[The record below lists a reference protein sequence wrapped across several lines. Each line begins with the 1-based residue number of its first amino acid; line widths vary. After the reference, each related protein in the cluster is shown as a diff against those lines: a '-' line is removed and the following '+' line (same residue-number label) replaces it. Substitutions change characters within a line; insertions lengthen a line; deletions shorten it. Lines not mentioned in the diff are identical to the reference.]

1 MRAETAAVAE
11 IAEQPTDWQHADQ
24 CDYTH
29 NAEWNVALGDRQRV
43 GLSGLARM
51 RGGNRTGEPTG
62 NWLYQ
67 FQQRTDRRNADC
79 ACAEDTHFVTPS
91 TLRERGGAA
100 GEIGHERGVVRD
112 APAPADQCAYK
123 HCNTN

>member
-1 MRAETAAVAE
+1 MRAETTARTK
-11 IAEQPTDWQHADQ
+11 IAEQPADRQHADQ
-24 CDYTH
+24 CDNTD
-29 NAEWNVALGDRQRV
+29 NTDWNVALGDRQRI
-43 GLSGLARM
+43 GFAGLART
-51 RGGNRTGEPTG
+51 RSGHRAGEPTG

-67 FQQRTDRRNADC
+67 FQQRPDRRYADC
-79 ACAEDTHFVTPS
+79 ACAEETHFVTPS